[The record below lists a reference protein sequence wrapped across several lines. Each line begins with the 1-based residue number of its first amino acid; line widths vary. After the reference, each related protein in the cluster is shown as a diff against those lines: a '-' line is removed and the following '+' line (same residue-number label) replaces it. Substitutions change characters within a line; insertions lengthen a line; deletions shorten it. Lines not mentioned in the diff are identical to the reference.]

1 MPQWD
6 GTLPGWIDLDAV
18 AARLRTTLSTTSVAT
33 ALFPLLSPSGMT
45 VSGRLAARP
54 SAPEPPLPL
63 EPPPVQVP
71 TPVPLS
77 TRRVILFDEDDD
89 A

>member
-6 GTLPGWIDLDAV
+6 GTLPVSINLDVV
-18 AARLRTTLSTTSVAT
+18 AERLRTTLSTTSVAT
-33 ALFPLLSPSGMT
+33 ALFPLLPPVT
-45 VSGRLAARP
+45 VSGRLTARP
-54 SAPEPPLPL
+54 PAPEP
-63 EPPPVQVP
+63 PPPVQVP

-77 TRRVILFDEDDD
+77 TTRVILFEDADD

>member
-6 GTLPGWIDLDAV
+6 GTLPVSINLDVV
-18 AARLRTTLSTTSVAT
+18 AERLRTTLSTTSVAT
-33 ALFPLLSPSGMT
+33 ALFPLLPSPVT
-45 VSGRLAARP
+45 VSGRLTARP
-54 SAPEPPLPL
+54 SAPEPPL
-63 EPPPVQVP
+63 PVQVP

-77 TRRVILFDEDDD
+77 TTRVIPFEDADD